1 MFDGLLCFKSEYH
14 TESGKMEVFN
24 EGGEYLSIKNNDMV
38 QPVKPEWTDIE
49 F

>member
-24 EGGEYLSIKNNDMV
+24 EGGESLAQELFKKAGVPHDA
-38 QPVKPEWTDIE
+38 
-49 F
+49 